1 MASQTIQDL
10 VNFKLSSNY
19 VPLFKEGRFTL
30 ANSSV
35 ATLTSKQHAYQCDLS
50 LATDFQ
56 LAGRKVRLDIN
67 PQSNDFTGYNKKYIN
82 EHGFYDPGL
91 ALSELSRYGFE
102 KRIVKEDTYSLIQN
116 MTQRDSHEM
125 FLYNML
131 VSWLKAHLYKYEGR
145 KDKKFTVKTSPYKD
159 SHLTIPLD
167 GDLHLGE
174 HSYEIEVGPPI
185 DIDDEDLEL
194 DFQRRRDTNYWRRP
208 FVLHFNGGSKKQQ
221 AFYLCHV
228 YGRTVTSALNVDIE
242 LPGLA
247 PKEILL
253 DVVNSGDEIIDLE
266 SDWTNPN
273 LIWEWIT
280 DYVALNRL
288 HQQFAAVLEVFSAI
302 AAQPTFPTQEST
314 HWNSAQLVAVL
325 GLFSPTRA
333 RIRSNLEG
341 EQFFTSP
348 VAGSIMITEA
358 ATPINYIM
366 NAAVYNYYMWY
377 GLYAIMHNTAVS
389 RSDWTTVFGSLADAL
404 SVLVTPAMRAACVS
418 SITGKEVHTNQTYS
432 AGFYVDT
439 STMGD
444 DLYVRNAVRA
454 DGSRCAPIPIEA
466 LYAPVSGSLIL
477 GTLSGDLDV
486 VQHIKAVQT
495 LPHAEVFTQ
504 TLDHLEWLKIAN
516 AYRLFGHQCV
526 FESEGSLTF
535 REAWAN
541 AKHCVIEPASVHF
554 SPTKPSRLYLNRSY
568 AREGRSYPIMPAIE
582 LLRSGGGVLEISKP
596 CIAPVEWQRW
606 RKPLAVTVMT
616 RRENRTKV
624 QFQVGATFSAK
635 PHTYTMQHYKQL
647 VRKDF
652 QVDQTEIL
660 PTIPEGEKTNRR
672 GLLEDVA
679 CEETSAAA
687 GRMEA
692 VVGAEASDSRQLLLD
707 ATSGKSVGPS
717 LALPVR
723 PPEEPYTP
731 SNLQEDTQGPKQYPV
746 RPD

>member
-1 MASQTIQDL
+1 MPWGFL
-10 VNFKLSSNY
+10 RFVYFKLNSNY

-35 ATLTSKQHAYQCDLS
+35 ATLTSKQHSYQCDLS

-56 LAGRKVRLDIN
+56 LAGKRVRLDIN

-102 KRIVKEDTYSLIQN
+102 KRIVKEDTYSLIQS

-145 KDKKFTVKTSPYKD
+145 TDKKFTVKTTPYKD
-159 SHLTIPLD
+159 SHLTVPLD
-167 GDLHLGE
+167 RDLNLEE

-185 DIDDEDLEL
+185 DIEDDDLMV

-208 FVLHFNGGSKKQQ
+208 FVLHYNGGSKKQQ

-228 YGRTVTSALNVDIE
+228 YGRTVTSVLNVDIE
-242 LPGLA
+242 LPGIS
-247 PKEILL
+247 PSEVLL
-253 DVVNSGDEIIDLE
+253 DVVNSGDEIIDLD

-302 AAQPTFPTQEST
+302 AAHPTFPTQEST
-314 HWNSAQLVAVL
+314 HWNKAELVAVL

-348 VAGSIMITEA
+348 VAGNIMITEA

-377 GLYAIMHNTAVS
+377 GLYAIMYNTAVS

-418 SITGKEVHTNQTYS
+418 SITGKEVHTNQSYA
-432 AGFYVDT
+432 AGFYIDT
-439 STMGD
+439 NPMGD
-444 DLYVRNAVRA
+444 DMYVRDAVLP
-454 DGSRCAPIPIEA
+454 DGSPVAPIRIDA

-477 GTLSGDLDV
+477 GTLAGELDV

-495 LPHAEVFTQ
+495 LPHVEVFKDTV
-504 TLDHLEWLKIAN
+504 DYLEWIKIAN

-526 FESEGSLTF
+526 FESEGALTF

-554 SPTKPSRLYLNRSY
+554 SPTQPSRLYLNRSY

-582 LLRSGGGVLEISKP
+582 LLRSGGGTLEISKP

-635 PHTYTMQHYKQL
+635 PHTFTMQHYKQL
-647 VRKDF
+647 VRQDF
-652 QVDQTEIL
+652 QVEQTEIL
-660 PTIPEGEKTNRR
+660 PTIPEGPKSNIR
-672 GLLEDVA
+672 GRLEDVVA
-679 CEETSAAA
+679 EETLAEG
-687 GRMEA
+687 GRTEA
-692 VVGAEASDSRQLLLD
+692 VVGAEASDNRAQLLD
-707 ATSGKSVGPS
+707 VINGRSAGPS
-717 LALPVR
+717 LALPVV
-723 PPEEPYTP
+723 PP
-731 SNLQEDTQGPKQYPV
+731 DKQYTQRNPLDGIPV
-746 RPD
+746 ASGSNVQLP